1 MSNLLN
7 EYRQFNQKIF
17 DEYVK
22 ERSKKFLKCKSLS
35 CFQTLLGVTSKNKN
49 KLEIFKKNFKNQ
61 FINGARTS
69 KSKLFNYPNMKDKTY
84 YNNFFSKNNYGKNLE
99 VLNKV
104 KLKTKELI
112 RNKNKKNSKAKIID
126 SNNKKEKKEKNIY
139 KTFDILHKS
148 NINNIRRR
156 IQSAKYI
163 DNNNNIDQKLK
174 RARIKNIVKELL
186 SIDKS
191 SKENFE
197 ESHSR
202 NLFPLSKALNPKKY
216 IEYNLRNHH
225 DNPNLFKSYKK
236 QMKSMF
242 VGNIRNYLIEG
253 VNDYHQNLKQYQEV
267 FPASVVQKNDNK
279 KILFQKKLRKTLLNI
294 KPIEFKN
301 KSAKLKYK
309 DIIYNNEKEKFRSNY
324 IKVYK
329 AKNLD
334 KELSRNEYINKNK
347 YFEFMNSDEFKKLM
361 SLDDKVNM
369 AYSDSRQLIKFM
381 KKDSIKSFQKKYM
394 L

>member
-35 CFQTLLGVTSKNKN
+35 CFQTLLGVTSNNKN

-69 KSKLFNYPNMKDKTY
+69 KSKLFNYPIMKDKTY

-112 RNKNKKNSKAKIID
+112 RNKNKKNTRTKIID

-156 IQSAKYI
+156 IQSAKHI

-202 NLFPLSKALNPKKY
+202 NLFPLSKTLNPKKY
-216 IEYNLRNHH
+216 ILYR
-225 DNPNLFKSYKK
+225 
-236 QMKSMF
+236 
-242 VGNIRNYLIEG
+242 I
-253 VNDYHQNLKQYQEV
+253 
-267 FPASVVQKNDNK
+267 
-279 KILFQKKLRKTLLNI
+279 
-294 KPIEFKN
+294 
-301 KSAKLKYK
+301 
-309 DIIYNNEKEKFRSNY
+309 
-324 IKVYK
+324 
-329 AKNLD
+329 
-334 KELSRNEYINKNK
+334 
-347 YFEFMNSDEFKKLM
+347 
-361 SLDDKVNM
+361 
-369 AYSDSRQLIKFM
+369 
-381 KKDSIKSFQKKYM
+381 
-394 L
+394 